1 MNDKYIGNKVNR
13 RPMAFRSIDR
23 IDEEVLRSSWIDRL
37 ITNMYI
43 VLSVSMVVISIAT
56 FSNSSG

>member
-1 MNDKYIGNKVNR
+1 
-13 RPMAFRSIDR
+13 MAFRSIDR
-23 IDEEVLRSSWIDRL
+23 MEEDVLRSSWIDRL

>member
-23 IDEEVLRSSWIDRL
+23 IDEEILRSSWIDRL

>member
-23 IDEEVLRSSWIDRL
+23 MEEDVLRSSWIDRL

-43 VLSVSMVVISIAT
+43 VLSISIVVISIAT
-56 FSNSSG
+56 LSNSSG

>member
-1 MNDKYIGNKVNR
+1 MNDKYIGNKVNK

-43 VLSVSMVVISIAT
+43 VLSVSVVVISIAT

>member
-1 MNDKYIGNKVNR
+1 MNDKYIGNKVNK

-23 IDEEVLRSSWIDRL
+23 MEEVVLRSSWIDRL

-43 VLSVSMVVISIAT
+43 VLSVSIVVISIAT
-56 FSNSSG
+56 LSNSSG

>member
-23 IDEEVLRSSWIDRL
+23 MEEDVLRSSWIDRL

>member
-1 MNDKYIGNKVNR
+1 
-13 RPMAFRSIDR
+13 MAFRSIDR

>member
-1 MNDKYIGNKVNR
+1 MNDKYIGNKVNK

>member
-13 RPMAFRSIDR
+13 RPMAFRSMDR
-23 IDEEVLRSSWIDRL
+23 MEEDVLRSSWIDRL

-43 VLSVSMVVISIAT
+43 VLSVSIVVISIAT
-56 FSNSSG
+56 LSNSSG

>member
-13 RPMAFRSIDR
+13 SPMAFRSIDR
-23 IDEEVLRSSWIDRL
+23 IEEDVLRSSWIDRL

-43 VLSVSMVVISIAT
+43 LLSVSIVVISIT
-56 FSNSSG
+56 TLSNSSG